1 MRIDFHKEA
10 MTRVSNTIARKLGLP
25 SEVVK
30 VIKLVG
36 DIFVNIEFNTID
48 IDEDEVM
55 ALTDTLGV
63 KEVDFGFSSAMW
75 EQHGNPTM
83 VAKRTEGDKKIIAE
97 VKEAKEV
104 KTLRI
109 HDLAND
115 TVYDIA
121 SPSQARCGI
130 ARMAAV
136 MAEEHGTIITL
147 GKVVVEH
154 LPSKY
159 PDHTLIKYYKGQP
172 SKGEPIPKP
181 SDYGRD
187 ICQGGGCETVVKGF
201 AVCSEC
207 ERGKGY
213 A

>member
-1 MRIDFHKEA
+1 MRIDFHREA
-10 MTRVSNTIARKLGLP
+10 MIRVSDTIARKLGLP
-25 SEVVK
+25 SDVVR
-30 VIKLVG
+30 VVKLVG
-36 DIFVNIEFNTID
+36 DLFVNIEFNTID

-63 KEVDFGFSSAMW
+63 EEVDFGFSSAMW
-75 EQHGNPTM
+75 EQHNSPHSAARAAAA
-83 VAKRTEGDKKIIAE
+83 AKTETEGDKKIIAE
-97 VKEAKEV
+97 VVEAKEV
-104 KTLRI
+104 KTLRL
-109 HDLAND
+109 HDLKNE

-159 PDHTLIKYYKGQP
+159 PDHTLIDYYKGEP
-172 SKGEPIPKP
+172 SKGESIPI
-181 SDYGRD
+181 R
-187 ICQGGGCETVVKGF
+187 
-201 AVCSEC
+201 
-207 ERGKGY
+207 RGEVY
-213 A
+213 H